1 MQVDRPLVVEDAR
14 ESREV
19 FAYESGG
26 GGSAS
31 SSEAYWQS
39 DCPPDAMY
47 AFVFVARLPPSVS
60 GVV

>member
-1 MQVDRPLVVEDAR
+1 VVEDAR